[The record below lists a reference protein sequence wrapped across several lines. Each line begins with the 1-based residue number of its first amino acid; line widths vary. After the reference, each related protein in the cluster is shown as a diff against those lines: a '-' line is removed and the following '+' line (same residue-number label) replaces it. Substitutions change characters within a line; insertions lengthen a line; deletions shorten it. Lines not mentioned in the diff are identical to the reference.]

1 MIIKKKLTLTLLL
14 TFLVTIIFWETLDLT
29 IKLTPGLDDRLANLE
44 KYYLYYD
51 RVIDGDID
59 YPSSIEGY
67 FKVKI
72 DIGYVFLN
80 YLSNIL
86 GLTFENFLFI
96 AIFSTYLI
104 YIKIFYRLT
113 SCKNSIIYVALI
125 MFASFWMS
133 STIGSTL
140 RQGIAISFLFYFL
153 FYNKKTSFKK
163 SIFIIFIASLIHM
176 SAFIL
181 IPYLI
186 IEKLF
191 IKKLKLLSFFYVI
204 LIIVYILEINSFVRD
219 FLQHTTSA
227 IDFET
232 RSLMFHRPNHPSVG
246 FTFFRLLATITPP
259 ILFLLSFY
267 INKNPIQ
274 MIERRMY
281 VYYVYASSLGL
292 LISQVTYYERILVY
306 AWAFSPFLLAFFCD
320 TIYRSFFILPKKNFK
335 SIK

>member
-1 MIIKKKLTLTLLL
+1 
-14 TFLVTIIFWETLDLT
+14 
-29 IKLTPGLDDRLANLE
+29 
-44 KYYLYYD
+44 
-51 RVIDGDID
+51 
-59 YPSSIEGY
+59 
-67 FKVKI
+67 
-72 DIGYVFLN
+72 
-80 YLSNIL
+80 
-86 GLTFENFLFI
+86 
-96 AIFSTYLI
+96 
-104 YIKIFYRLT
+104 
-113 SCKNSIIYVALI
+113 
-125 MFASFWMS
+125 
-133 STIGSTL
+133 
-140 RQGIAISFLFYFL
+140 
-153 FYNKKTSFKK
+153 
-163 SIFIIFIASLIHM
+163 M